1 MSIENFSKKGVK
13 IILDDGKERT
23 LRFTF
28 GAFKL
33 LSQTY
38 GSVTKALKGFAD
50 QSAMLEMGADT
61 IDLIINITHA
71 GLRHEDKTLTAD
83 QVGDLIT
90 TDNLASLIK
99 AIGKA
104 LGYSMPESDEKENP
118 QNPQ

>member
-1 MSIENFSKKGVK
+1 MSIDSFSKKGVK

-50 QSAMLEMGADT
+50 QSALMEMGSDT

-71 GLRHEDKTLTAD
+71 GLRHEDRSLTAD

-90 TDNLASLIK
+90 TENLALLIK

-104 LGYSMPESDEKENP
+104 LGYSMPEPDETANP
-118 QNPQ
+118 PMPQ